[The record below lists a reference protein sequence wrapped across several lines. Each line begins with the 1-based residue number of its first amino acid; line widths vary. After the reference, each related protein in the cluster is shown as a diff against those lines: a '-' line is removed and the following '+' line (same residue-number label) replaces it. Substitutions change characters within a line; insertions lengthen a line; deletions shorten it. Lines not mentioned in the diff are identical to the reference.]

1 METVHDNKPRV
12 LLVSPIGEIGGGER
26 VLVSLAKHLP
36 SFGFEPIFVSMRPG
50 PLVKLVREMGIE
62 VHEYVP
68 HRYREIHKTLRGGTW
83 LAEVIRRTGANL
95 VHVNHSAHLY
105 GALACGLAGVPE
117 VWHLHDYPY
126 AFDWITSINMWLRP
140 DCVIFTTS
148 KVKSGFPI
156 LRHCPGTVIAP
167 ACVEAASL
175 RAIVPAEGVRS
186 RFGLPDGPLC
196 LTVARL
202 QEHKG
207 HRYLLKAIPSI
218 LASYPDAV
226 FAIAGKPSE
235 AMQERYF
242 GELRCTAEDLGIS
255 ERVKFLGFVTE
266 EELAGLYQET
276 ACLIHPALSEGFGLV
291 LLEAMVFGVPV
302 IVAAADGPREL
313 IQDGVSGLLIQP
325 GDSASLAEAVIRLLS
340 SPSLARELRENSA
353 RLIEKYNVK
362 AMVEATC
369 EVYRRALSKRGR
381 GDGTWNPS
389 ECGESP
395 R

>member
-1 METVHDNKPRV
+1 M

-36 SFGFEPIFVSMRPG
+36 LFGFEPIFVSMRPG
-50 PLVKLVREMGIE
+50 PLVAFVRGIGIE

-68 HRYREIHKTLRGGTW
+68 HRYREVHKTLRGGTW
-83 LAEVIRRTGANL
+83 LSKVVRRTSASL

-126 AFDWITSINMWLRP
+126 AFDWITSINSWLRP
-140 DCVIFTTS
+140 DCVIFTTG
-148 KVKSGFPI
+148 KVKSGYPS
-156 LRHCPGTVIAP
+156 LRRCPASVIAP
-167 ACVEAASL
+167 ACVEVTAL
-175 RAIVPAEGVRS
+175 RAIVPAKGVRA
-186 RFGLPDGPLC
+186 RFGLADGPLC

-218 LASYPDAV
+218 LASHPDAV
-226 FAIAGKPSE
+226 FAIAGKPSGVI
-235 AMQERYF
+235 QERYL
-242 GELRCTAEDLGIS
+242 GEVQRMARDLGIS

-302 IVAAADGPREL
+302 IAAAADGPSEL
-313 IQDGVSGLLIQP
+313 IQDGVNGLLIIP

-340 SPSLARELRENSA
+340 SPTLADKLRENSD
-353 RLIEKYNVK
+353 RLIDKYNVK

-369 EVYRRALSKRGR
+369 EVYREVLSRRGQGR
-381 GDGTWNPS
+381 PQVNS
-389 ECGESP
+389 V
-395 R
+395 